1 MKVVG
6 NCLLLATAITAA
18 LAGVSP
24 ATAAP
29 AAAPVGT
36 ITESR
41 VSGNGLNRVTLG
53 PDDKLWFT
61 ECGAT
66 SSIGRID
73 PAQIGQQ
80 DPVVSHFPTPTP
92 GSCPIDITTGPSG
105 DLWFTEFGG
114 NIGRIT
120 TTGTITEFPVPGS
133 PPLFGITHGPDGN
146 LWFVVDCCGERDGR
160 IGRMTPTGQVT
171 LFPVAPGTSP
181 APGITTGPDGNLWF
195 TATNLPCDTELP
207 CAERFLGLIGRMDT
221 AGRVNGTFVIP
232 TRFADPGRI
241 VAGPDG
247 NLWFTEQGAV
257 GANGAFKPTHP
268 APGKIGRITPTGRI
282 TEFTTPTPFSN
293 PAGITIGPD
302 GNLWFTEYSY
312 EVRDMPGVQHGG
324 NKIGRITTS
333 GSITEFP
340 VPTPVARADGIT
352 AGPDG
357 AVYFT
362 ESPGNNAFGGIG
374 RVQACARQATLPEPG
389 RLKCR

>member
-1 MKVVG
+1 
-6 NCLLLATAITAA
+6 
-18 LAGVSP
+18 
-24 ATAAP
+24 
-29 AAAPVGT
+29 
-36 ITESR
+36 
-41 VSGNGLNRVTLG
+41 
-53 PDDKLWFT
+53 
-61 ECGAT
+61 
-66 SSIGRID
+66 
-73 PAQIGQQ
+73 
-80 DPVVSHFPTPTP
+80 
-92 GSCPIDITTGPSG
+92 
-105 DLWFTEFGG
+105 
-114 NIGRIT
+114 
-120 TTGTITEFPVPGS
+120 
-133 PPLFGITHGPDGN
+133 
-146 LWFVVDCCGERDGR
+146 
-160 IGRMTPTGQVT
+160 MTPTGQVT

-221 AGRVNGTFVIP
+221 AGRVNGVFVIP

-241 VAGPDG
+241 VTGPDG
-247 NLWFTEQGAV
+247 NLWFTEQSAIGAD
-257 GANGAFKPTHP
+257 GAFTPTHP
-268 APGKIGRITPTGRI
+268 APGKIGRITPSGRI